1 MQKYNFF
8 LILPIFL
15 RTFAQKRMDMR
26 AKILL
31 GWLLFLIVIYTI
43 MWLEHIY
50 YTRNLPDKY
59 RRIIA
64 SFTEE
69 EDDDED

>member
-1 MQKYNFF
+1 
-8 LILPIFL
+8 
-15 RTFAQKRMDMR
+15 MR

-69 EDDDED
+69 EDDDEE